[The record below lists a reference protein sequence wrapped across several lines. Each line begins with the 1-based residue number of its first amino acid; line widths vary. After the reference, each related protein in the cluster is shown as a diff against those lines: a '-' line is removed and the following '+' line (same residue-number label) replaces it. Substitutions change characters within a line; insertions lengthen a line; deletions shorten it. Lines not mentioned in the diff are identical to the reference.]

1 MSSLIGFEI
10 KKFCNRRKNLLVLLI
25 FIILSIVFI
34 TLNSKLE
41 KDLKNSEIT
50 SMDLEMESIKNS
62 LTHVENEI
70 IRLPDNEKLKQ
81 MKTSSEEDLKLLKGM
96 KIAYSSNDMNKYL
109 EYKIQKDSKLVDD
122 IESGFVISELN
133 TEEMKRNIEINT
145 VLLNE
150 GIDPIFTQVSM
161 EGFNFLRLFINS
173 PISIIIVILIIVL
186 SADVVSSEYDSNTY
200 KLLFTQPIS
209 KRKIL
214 LSKIISSL
222 IMVVIIVFGIIA
234 IVFCVLGIKNGFGS
248 INYPT
253 LFYDNGAIGIV
264 PLGKFLGYG
273 LILFIIL
280 TTFICILAVTISSFC
295 KSNSNSL
302 STSIIIAV
310 ALYMISNKGFFSGLA
325 HLNPFVY
332 FDISNVLQGSIA
344 TTYENVNINFK
355 YGALTLGVSTIMLLA
370 AAILLFEKKFLIF
383 NKFKGLSNDK

>member
-10 KKFCNRRKNLLVLLI
+10 KKFCNRRKNLWVLLI

-41 KDLKNSEIT
+41 KDLKKSEIT
-50 SMDLEMESIKNS
+50 SVDLEMESIKNS
-62 LTHVENEI
+62 LTHVESEI

-96 KIAYSSNDMNKYL
+96 KIAYSSNDMSKYL

-122 IESGFVISELN
+122 IESGFVIAELN

-222 IMVVIIVFGIIA
+222 IMVGVIVFGIIA
-234 IVFCVLGIKNGFGS
+234 VVFCVLGIKNGFGS

-253 LFYDNGAIGIV
+253 LFYDNGVIGIV

-310 ALYMISNKGFFSGLA
+310 ALYMISSKGLFSALA
-325 HLNPFVY
+325 HFNPFAY

-344 TTYENVNINFK
+344 TTFDNINVNFK
-355 YGALTLGVSTIMLLA
+355 YGVLTLGLSTIALLIVT
-370 AAILLFEKKFLIF
+370 ILLFERRNMAFNRLRFLS
-383 NKFKGLSNDK
+383 KQK